1 MAHGAQISFHPSR
14 ASQRIGIAVA
24 VALHAAAGGAL
35 LAYEPARSAL
45 LAVAP
50 IMVSL
55 VTPPRQETRQP
66 EPTPPKPK
74 PVVKPRPQPKPPEPL
89 PIITAP
95 VETPS
100 PSPIVVPPPP
110 PPPPAPVPIVVAPPA
125 PPIVTA
131 PIFAADYL
139 DNPPPPYP
147 SLARRAGEQGRV
159 VLRVLVNPGGSAD
172 EVEIRTSSGHRRLDE
187 SARDTVRRWR
197 FVPAK
202 RGDEPVSAW
211 VLIPISFRLEG

>member
-1 MAHGAQISFHPSR
+1 MAHGAQIEIRPSR
-14 ASQRIGIAVA
+14 AAQRTGALVA
-24 VALHAAAGGAL
+24 VTLHAIVGTAL

-45 LAVAP
+45 LAMAP

-55 VTPPRQETRQP
+55 VSPPQP
-66 EPTPPKPK
+66 EAKPPAEAPKPK
-74 PVVKPRPQPKPPEPL
+74 PVIQPRPKPPEPL
-89 PIITAP
+89 PIVAAP
-95 VETPS
+95 IEA
-100 PSPIVVPPPP
+100 PSPILVAAPPP
-110 PPPPAPVPIVVAPPA
+110 PPPPAPAPLVVAPPV
-125 PPIVTA
+125 ITA

-139 DNPPPPYP
+139 DNPSPYYP
-147 SLARRAGEQGRV
+147 QLARRAGEQGRV
-159 VLRVLVNPGGSAD
+159 VLRVLVNPAGKAE
-172 EVEIRTSSGHRRLDE
+172 EVEIRTSSGHSRLDE

>member
-1 MAHGAQISFHPSR
+1 MAHGAQLGFNPSR
-14 ASQRIGIAVA
+14 ASRQIGIVVA
-24 VALHAAAGGAL
+24 VALHAMAGAAL
-35 LAYEPARSAL
+35 LTYEPARSAL

-55 VTPPRQETRQP
+55 VRPPRAEVKA

-74 PVVKPRPQPKPPEPL
+74 QPVIRPRPKPPEPL

-100 PSPIVVPPPP
+100 PSPVVVPPPP
-110 PPPPAPVPIVVAPPA
+110 PPPPEPAPVVVAPP
-125 PPIVTA
+125 PLLITA

-159 VLRVLVNPGGSAD
+159 VLRVLVSPSGKAD
-172 EVEIRTSSGHRRLDE
+172 EIEIRTSSGHRRLDE

-197 FVPAK
+197 FIPAK
-202 RGDEPVSAW
+202 RGDEPVQAW

>member
-14 ASQRIGIAVA
+14 ASQRIGVAVA

-55 VTPPRQETRQP
+55 VTPPRQETKQP
-66 EPTPPKPK
+66 EPTPPKPR
-74 PVVKPRPQPKPPEPL
+74 PVVKPRPKPPEPL

-95 VETPS
+95 LEIPA

-110 PPPPAPVPIVVAPPA
+110 PPPPPEPAPVVVAPP
-125 PPIVTA
+125 PPIITA

-139 DNPPPPYP
+139 DNPAPPYP
-147 SLARRAGEQGRV
+147 ALARRAGEQGRV
-159 VLRVLVNPGGSAD
+159 VLRVLVNPSGNAD

-197 FVPAK
+197 FIPAK
-202 RGDEPVSAW
+202 RGDDPVPAW

>member
-1 MAHGAQISFHPSR
+1 MAHGAQITFHPSR
-14 ASQRIGIAVA
+14 ASQRIGMAVA
-24 VALHAAAGGAL
+24 VALHAVGGAAL

-55 VTPPRQETRQP
+55 ITPPKPEVKA

-74 PVVKPRPQPKPPEPL
+74 PVIRPRPKPPEPL

-95 VETPS
+95 IETPS
-100 PSPIVVPPPP
+100 PSPVIVPPPP
-110 PPPPAPVPIVVAPPA
+110 PPPPPEPAPIVVAPP
-125 PPIVTA
+125 PPVITTA

-139 DNPPPPYP
+139 DNPAPPYP
-147 SLARRAGEQGRV
+147 ALARRAGEQGRV
-159 VLRVLVNPGGSAD
+159 VLRVLVSPSGKAD

-197 FVPAK
+197 FIPAK
-202 RGDEPVSAW
+202 RGDEAVSAW

>member
-1 MAHGAQISFHPSR
+1 MAHGAQFTFHPSR
-14 ASQRIGIAVA
+14 ASQRIGLAVA
-24 VALHAAAGGAL
+24 VALHAVAGTAL
-35 LAYEPARSAL
+35 LTYEPARSAL

-55 VTPPRQETRQP
+55 VTPPKPEVKA

-74 PVVKPRPQPKPPEPL
+74 PVIQPRPKPPEPL

-110 PPPPAPVPIVVAPPA
+110 PPPPPEPTPVVVAPP
-125 PPIVTA
+125 PQIITA

-139 DNPPPPYP
+139 DNPAPPYP

-159 VLRVLVNPGGSAD
+159 VLRVPVSPSGKAD

-202 RGDEPVSAW
+202 RGDEAVSAW